1 MATGKIIGKVVRPKN
16 SLVFVDRDG
25 NVRAKTLKQ
34 FTGGKQHGSD
44 TMDGVKSRKKPT
56 KAKSPKTSTRA
67 KSKPKAKS
75 KR

>member
-16 SLVFVDRDG
+16 SLVFVDGDG

-34 FTGGKQHGSD
+34 FSGGKQHGSN
-44 TMDGVKSRKKPT
+44 TMDGVKSRKKTT
-56 KAKSPKTSTRA
+56 KAKSTRE

>member
-1 MATGKIIGKVVRPKN
+1 MATGKIIGKVTRPKN

-34 FTGGKQHGSD
+34 FSGGKQHGSD
-44 TMDGVKSRKKPT
+44 TMDGVKSRKKTT
-56 KAKSPKTSTRA
+56 KAKSPKTRA